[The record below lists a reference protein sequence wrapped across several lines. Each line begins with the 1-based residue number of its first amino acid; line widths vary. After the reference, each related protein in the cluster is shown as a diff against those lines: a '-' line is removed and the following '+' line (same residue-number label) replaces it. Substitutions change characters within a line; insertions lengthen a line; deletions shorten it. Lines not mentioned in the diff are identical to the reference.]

1 MKLENVKVHKM
12 GNKLG
17 IYFSKFYFPKG
28 SLVQIIITK
37 EDKQKEFL
45 TKFNNVITLR
55 REIENTLNLNY
66 QDLITLEIQE
76 IKNVERTKEL
86 FYDDKIDMLSLT
98 PEKTS
103 KGYEIVVT
111 EFDKNNENWLRIW
124 YSHERG
130 SGQQLEIRRFT
141 DIATLGS
148 LLGQYQAE
156 GTKNKNTDKFRVEF
170 ANKLIP
176 EHQEF
181 IDSLSKLGI
190 PKDACEFR
198 FTYNPNRLSEEET
211 INHVKNFETIIGCKA
226 KISQGNSKGIGFR
239 TIIRNTIL
247 TEIVLNS
254 LDKIRNLLAN
264 ESKYTHNQQ
273 ELANNFLAKLLT
285 GDGTLDVRCNR
296 RDFPELHMKIVD
308 QDLNYLKD
316 YCAILRNNG
325 FKTRINERRICV
337 ISSCS
342 FRGLLY
348 LYRIKAFKNSGS
360 WNKLITAIAL
370 CLRGRRYYT
379 YSRFSELA
387 DYKKFGTSV
396 ISKGFQMQS
405 NMASDWLNNKTK
417 ENLIAKNGYNSWSL
431 TLEGKILVETLKSW
445 SEDYKNLKNLKGFEN
460 PFHLLETLKVKKY
473 KKIKCLSEECS

>member
-17 IYFSKFYFPKG
+17 IYFSKLYFQKG
-28 SLVQIIITK
+28 NLVQIRIIK

-55 REIENTLNLNY
+55 REIENFLHLDY

-76 IKNVERTKEL
+76 IKNSERTEEL
-86 FYDDKIDMLSLT
+86 FHEDKIDVLFLI
-98 PEKTS
+98 PERTS
-103 KGYEIVVT
+103 KGYEIFVN
-111 EFDKNNENWLRIW
+111 EFIKNNENWLMIW

-130 SGQQLEIRRFT
+130 SGQQLEIRRFAE
-141 DIATLGS
+141 IESFGS

-156 GTKNKNTDKFRVEF
+156 GTKHKNTNKFNVEF
-170 ANKLIP
+170 TNKIIP

-181 IDSLSKLGI
+181 IASLSKLGI
-190 PKDACEFR
+190 PKDSFEFR
-198 FTYNPNRLSEEET
+198 FTYNSNRISEEEM
-211 INHVKNFETIIGCKA
+211 INHVKSFETIIGCKV

-239 TIIRNTIL
+239 TVVRNTIL

-264 ESKYTHNQQ
+264 ESKYTLNQQ

-296 RDFPELHMKIVD
+296 RDFPELYMKIVD

-316 YCAILRNNG
+316 YCAILRNNE
-325 FKTRINERRICV
+325 FKTRINEKRICV

-342 FRGLLY
+342 FRGLLH
-348 LYRIKAFKNSGS
+348 LYRIKAFKNSSS
-360 WNKLITAIAL
+360 WNKLLTAIAL

-379 YSRFSELA
+379 YLRFLELA
-387 DYKKFGTSV
+387 DYEKFGTSV

-405 NMASDWLNNKTK
+405 NMASDWLNNKVK
-417 ENLIAKNGYNSWSL
+417 ENLIVKNSYNSWSL
-431 TLEGKILVETLKSW
+431 TSEGENLSQTLKIW
-445 SEDYKNLKNLKGFEN
+445 SKDYKNLKNLKGFED
-460 PFHLLETLKVKKY
+460 PFHLLKTLKIKK
-473 KKIKCLSEECS
+473 

>member
-1 MKLENVKVHKM
+1 MKLNNVKVHKM

-28 SLVQIIITK
+28 SLVQIKITK

-55 REIENTLNLNY
+55 RGIENSLYLKC
-66 QDLITLEIQE
+66 QDLVTLEIQE
-76 IKNVERTKEL
+76 IKNPEKTKEL
-86 FYDDKIDMLSLT
+86 FREEKIDMLSLI
-98 PEKTS
+98 PESTS
-103 KGYEIVVT
+103 KGYRIFVN
-111 EFDKNNENWLRIW
+111 EFNKNNENWLRIW

-130 SGQQLEIRRFT
+130 SGQQLEIRRFVEI
-141 DIATLGS
+141 DSIGS

-156 GTKNKNTDKFRVEF
+156 GTKHKNTRRFSIEF
-170 ANKLIP
+170 TNRLIP

-181 IDSLSKLGI
+181 ISSLSKLGI
-190 PKDACEFR
+190 PKDAFEFR
-198 FTYNPNRLSEEET
+198 FTYNPNKFSEEEV
-211 INHVKNFETIIGCKA
+211 INHVKRFETIIGYKV
-226 KISQGNSKGIGFR
+226 KLSRGTSKGIGFR
-239 TIIRNTIL
+239 TVIRNTIL

-264 ESKYTHNQQ
+264 ESNYTLNQQ

-285 GDGTLDVRCNR
+285 GDGTLDVRCTR
-296 RDFPELHMKIVD
+296 REFPELNMKIVD

-325 FKTRINERRICV
+325 FKARINEKRICV

-342 FRGLLY
+342 LRRLLH
-348 LYRIKAFKNSGS
+348 LYRIKAFKNSNN
-360 WNKLITAIAL
+360 WNKLLVAIAL

-379 YSRFSELA
+379 YSRFLELA
-387 DYKKFGTSV
+387 DYEKFGTSM

-405 NMASDWLNNKTK
+405 NMASDWLNNKVK
-417 ENLIAKNGYNSWSL
+417 ENLIVKNNYNSWSL
-431 TLEGKILVETLKSW
+431 TSEGEKLCKTLDVW
-445 SEDYKNLKNLKGFEN
+445 SKDYTNLTNLKGFED
-460 PFHLLETLKVKKY
+460 PIALLEAFKIKKL
-473 KKIKCLSEECS
+473 KCLSK